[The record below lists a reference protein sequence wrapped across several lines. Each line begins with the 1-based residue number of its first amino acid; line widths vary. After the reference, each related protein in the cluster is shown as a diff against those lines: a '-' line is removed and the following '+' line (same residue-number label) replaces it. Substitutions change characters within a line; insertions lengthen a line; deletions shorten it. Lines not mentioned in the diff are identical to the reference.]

1 MSPPFAIN
9 DGNTVYVVDPSQVRW
24 FEYNERYSDLT
35 IFYMNGAME
44 VIRTRH
50 AKKIFNDLQLQFNV
64 LKFKD
69 YDLN

>member
-1 MSPPFAIN
+1 MPSFAIKHG
-9 DGNTVYVVDPSQVRW
+9 DTVYVVDPTQVRW

-35 IFYMNGAME
+35 LFYNNGAME
-44 VIRTRH
+44 VIRNKH

-64 LKFKD
+64 LNVKD